1 LVALYQVLEDSEGTM
16 SITDTDDVLRIA
28 SVVLRIERAIREL
41 QAAAIDEPLVREVIR
56 DLVTLQSK
64 LERQAQ

>member
-1 LVALYQVLEDSEGTM
+1 M